1 MSVAS
6 ARPPPPH
13 LPSAAAMEQ
22 DVKDKMEV
30 SAEQVEQAVVEFY
43 RDPVAKSG
51 LNTWLMQAQHSR
63 HSWTFAWPLLDQ
75 RKPEE
80 VQFFAGNTVYMKV
93 SRYWH
98 EVPKEEYEPLKIKIL
113 NLLVQYSSSKVIL
126 NRLIKSLGA
135 YVIHTIQSEWTTAI
149 QDIISMFDPGTVSG
163 LEPSTALNLLFNILT
178 VIPEELESMHEAMS
192 VVSKD
197 KQIITGIIR
206 NNHQAVLN
214 LISQVMQASQV
225 SNVIKEVV
233 LKTLNAWLKLSLPLS
248 ETRELLVA
256 LIPYSNYA
264 LLCEPVMDAIRTA
277 VTDVGTYNIPNTV
290 MDFVTQML
298 GLAPVLEE
306 AQHANDENTASLIYS
321 LFTSVVECH
330 SRLLL
335 QHALQPEHRATV
347 VQVVALLLQCAATP
361 GQYPTDET
369 TSNIPF
375 AVWFTIQD
383 DILTFEGEQQ
393 AELLTIFQPVYL
405 KLVDT
410 FILKSL
416 LPPDNALTSEE
427 KEMFRCYRQD
437 ICDTYMYAYYVL
449 RGDMLSHLEVHLKD
463 AVVKMQRDPSDWRYL
478 EAVLHAYSS
487 VAETVAETDNFYVPR
502 FIQSIPQIPFSDNIQ
517 LISVALTTLGAYADW
532 LNYHQDH
539 MHHVIPL
546 MVEGLVN
553 ASLVGAASQALRD
566 LTLECPLTISP
577 FSQPIL
583 TSCQRALEQSRLD
596 SAETERIM
604 TIISRVL
611 SVGKDQPTIM
621 TYLNATLTPY
631 ISRLSHLKDLMGSG
645 LSREQH
651 GELVSLLKLLSCLAR
666 HLNLNNSSLE
676 DEDDDEGAACRHSQ
690 VLSGEPQ
697 PLLLVLQQLMPL
709 LSDIAVKAPTDS
721 EIIETLCKLL
731 KNSIGTLLED
741 CVAILP
747 AMLEIIPQI
756 YEASLNSSLLDLVKQ
771 LVVLFGRDGN
781 QEANM
786 SVLLRMITTT
796 TLSRVSADLWN
807 HTDTVHG
814 CLALLGTTFKK
825 TPHLLT
831 AHHNHL
837 APLFHLGVEA
847 LKLPEEGTVRSAG
860 IFLAAFINMSR
871 DPAGGSLQP
880 VVAHNAETLVKTL
893 MFCICNSPRHSLSS
907 FSDVLS
913 ALCKMYGDDL
923 ARTFKSI
930 QSEETFLSPRVTT
943 QQKEDFAKKVLKN
956 RGNKRRILEAVTDLA
971 LIGRGLAGTDYGAQT
986 RGFH

>member
-1 MSVAS
+1 
-6 ARPPPPH
+6 
-13 LPSAAAMEQ
+13 
-22 DVKDKMEV
+22 MEV

-63 HSWTFAWPLLDQ
+63 HSWTFAWPLLDP

-113 NLLVQYSSSKVIL
+113 NLIAQYSNSKVVL
-126 NRLIKSLGA
+126 NRLVKSLGA
-135 YVIHTIQSEWTTAI
+135 YVIHTIQHDWTTAI
-149 QDIISMFDPGTVSG
+149 QDIITMFDPGTVPG
-163 LEPSTALNLLFNILT
+163 IEPSTALNLLFSILT
-178 VIPEELESMHEAMS
+178 IIPEELETMQEAMS
-192 VVSKD
+192 INSKD
-197 KQIITGIIR
+197 KQVITAAVR
-206 NNHQAVLN
+206 NSHQSVLS
-214 LISQVMQASQV
+214 LISQVMQAGQI

-248 ETRELLVA
+248 ETRDLLVA

-264 LLCEPVMDAIRTA
+264 LLCEPVMEALRTA

-298 GLAPVLEE
+298 RLRPVLEE
-306 AQHANDENTASLIYS
+306 AQHANDE
-321 LFTSVVECH
+321 VK
-330 SRLLL
+330 LLL
-335 QHALQPEHRATV
+335 QL
-347 VQVVALLLQCAATP
+347 
-361 GQYPTDET
+361 
-369 TSNIPF
+369 
-375 AVWFTIQD
+375 
-383 DILTFEGEQQ
+383 
-393 AELLTIFQPVYL
+393 FQPVYL

-410 FILKSL
+410 FIQKSL
-416 LPPDNALTSEE
+416 LPPDNALSAEE

-463 AVVKMQRDPSDWRYL
+463 AVVKMQSDPTDWRYL

-631 ISRLSHLKDLMGSG
+631 ISRLSQLKDLMGSG

-651 GELVSLLKLLSCLAR
+651 NELVSLLKLLSCMSR
-666 HLNLNNSSLE
+666 HLNLNNTAVE
-676 DEDDDEGAACRHSQ
+676 EDDDEDGTTRRHSQ
-690 VLSGEPQ
+690 AVSGGPQ

-709 LSDIAVKAPTDS
+709 LSAIASKASTDQ
-721 EIIETLCKLL
+721 EVIEALCKLL
-731 KNSIGTLLED
+731 KNSISTLVDD

-747 AMLEIIPQI
+747 AILEIIPQL
-756 YEASLNSSLLDLVKQ
+756 YEASLNPAILDLVKQ
-771 LVVLFGRDGN
+771 LVILFGREGN

-786 SVLLRMITTT
+786 GVLLRMVTTT
-796 TLSRVSADLWN
+796 TLSRASTDLWA
-807 HTDTVHG
+807 HTDAVHG
-814 CLALLGTTFKK
+814 CLTLLTASFKK
-825 TPHLLT
+825 TPNLVS
-831 AHHNHL
+831 AHHNHV

-860 IFLAAFINMSR
+860 HFLSSFILLSR
-871 DPAGGSLQP
+871 DASIGCLQP
-880 VVAHNAETLVKTL
+880 VVAHNTETLLRTL

-923 ARTFKSI
+923 TRTFKTVQADES
-930 QSEETFLSPRVTT
+930 FLSPRVTA
-943 QQKEDFAKKVLKN
+943 QHKEEFAKKVLKN
-956 RGNKRRILEAVTDLA
+956 RGSKRRILEAVTDLA

>member
-1 MSVAS
+1 
-6 ARPPPPH
+6 
-13 LPSAAAMEQ
+13 MEATA
-22 DVKDKMEV
+22 D
-30 SAEQVEQAVVEFY
+30 QVERAVVEFY
-43 RDPVAKSG
+43 RDPVTKSG

-63 HSWTFAWPLLDQ
+63 HSWTFAWPLLDP

-113 NLLVQYSSSKVIL
+113 NLIAQYNNSKVIL

-135 YVIHTIQSEWTTAI
+135 YVIHTIHLDWTSAI
-149 QDIISMFDPGTVSG
+149 PDIIAMFDPGTISG
-163 LEPSTALNLLFNILT
+163 LEPTTALSLLFSILT
-178 VIPEELESMHEAMS
+178 VIPEELESMQEAMS
-192 VVSKD
+192 ISGKD
-197 KQIITGIIR
+197 KQIITGAIK
-206 NNHQAVLN
+206 NSSQSVLN
-214 LISQVMQASQV
+214 LISQVMQTGQV
-225 SNVIKEVV
+225 SNVVKEVV

-248 ETRELLVA
+248 DTRDLLVA

-277 VTDVGTYNIPNTV
+277 VTDVETYSIPNTV
-290 MDFVTQML
+290 MEFVTQIL
-298 GLAPVLEE
+298 GLTPVLEE
-306 AQHANDENTASLIYS
+306 AQHANDENTASLVYS

-330 SRLLL
+330 SRMLL
-335 QHALQPEHRATV
+335 QSALQPEHQASV

-369 TSNIPF
+369 ISNIPF

-383 DILTFEGEQQ
+383 DIMTFEGEQQ
-393 AELLTIFQPVYL
+393 AELLTLFQPVYL
-405 KLVDT
+405 QLVDT
-410 FILKSL
+410 FIQKSL
-416 LPPDNALTSEE
+416 LPPDAALTSEE
-427 KEMFRCYRQD
+427 REMFRCYRQD

-463 AVVKMQRDPSDWRYL
+463 AVVKMQRDPGDWRYL

-583 TSCQRALEQSRLD
+583 TSCQRALEHSRLE

-651 GELVSLLKLLSCLAR
+651 SELVSLLKLLSCLAR

-676 DEDDDEGAACRHSQ
+676 DEDEDDGTTRRHSQ
-690 VLSGEPQ
+690 VPSGEPQ
-697 PLLLVLQQLMPL
+697 PLLVVLQQLMPL
-709 LSDIAVKAPTDS
+709 LSDIALKATTHADIT
-721 EIIETLCKLL
+721 EALCKLL
-731 KNSIGTLLED
+731 KNSIGTLVDD

-747 AMLEIIPQI
+747 AILEIIPQM
-756 YEASLNSSLLDLVKQ
+756 YEASLNPIILDLVKQ
-771 LVVLFGRDGN
+771 LVILFGREGS

-786 SVLLRMITTT
+786 GVLLRLVTST
-796 TLSRVSADLWN
+796 TLNRASKDLWN
-807 HTDTVHG
+807 HTDSVHG
-814 CLALLGTTFKK
+814 CLALLTATLKK

-831 AHHNHL
+831 TNPTHL

-860 IFLAAFINMSR
+860 HFLASFVNVSR

-880 VVAHNAETLVKTL
+880 IVAHNTDALVKTL
-893 MFCICNSPRHSLSS
+893 MYCICNSPRHSLSS
-907 FSDVLS
+907 FSDVLC

-923 ARTFKSI
+923 ARTFKSV
-930 QSEETFLSPRVTT
+930 QSDDTFLSPRVTA
-943 QQKEDFAKKVLKN
+943 QHKEDFAKKVLRN

>member
-1 MSVAS
+1 M
-6 ARPPPPH
+6 
-13 LPSAAAMEQ
+13 
-22 DVKDKMEV
+22 KMEV
-30 SAEQVEQAVVEFY
+30 SVEQVEQVVIEFF
-43 RDPVAKSG
+43 RDPAKSG
-51 LNTWLMQAQHSR
+51 HNAWLMQAQHSS
-63 HSWTFAWPLLDQ
+63 HAWTFAWPLLDP

-93 SRYWH
+93 SRYWQ

-113 NLLVQYSSSKVIL
+113 NLIAQYSNSKIVL
-126 NRLIKSLGA
+126 NRLVKSLGA
-135 YVIHTIQSEWTTAI
+135 YVIHTIQNDWPTAI
-149 QDIISMFDPGTVSG
+149 TDIIAMFDPGKVTG
-163 LEPSTALNLLFNILT
+163 IEPSTALNLLFSILT
-178 VIPEELESMHEAMS
+178 IIPEELETMQEAMS
-192 VVSKD
+192 ISSKD
-197 KQIITGIIR
+197 KNIITSSVK
-206 NNHQAVLN
+206 NSHQAVLG
-214 LISQVMQASQV
+214 LISQVMAAGQI
-225 SNVIKEVV
+225 SNIIKEVV

-248 ETRELLVA
+248 ETRELLVS
-256 LIPYSNYA
+256 LIAYSNYA
-264 LLCEPVMDAIRTA
+264 LLCEPVMECLRSA

-290 MDFVTQML
+290 MAFVTQML
-298 GLAPVLEE
+298 QLKPVLEE
-306 AQHANDENTASLIYS
+306 AQQANDENTSSLVYS

-335 QHALQPEHRATV
+335 QCALQAEHKATV
-347 VQVVALLLQCAATP
+347 VQVVTLLLQCAASP

-369 TSNIPF
+369 ASNIPF

-383 DILTFEGEQQ
+383 DIMTFEGDQQ
-393 AELLTIFQPVYL
+393 AELVQLFQPVYL

-410 FILKSL
+410 FIQKSL
-416 LPPDNALTSEE
+416 LPPDNALSSEE

-449 RGDMLSHLEVHLKD
+449 RGEMLSHLEVHLKD
-463 AVVKMQRDPSDWRYL
+463 GVLKMQNDPSDWRYL

-596 SAETERIM
+596 SAETERII

-611 SVGKDQPTIM
+611 SVGKDQSTIM

-645 LSREQH
+645 LSREQQC
-651 GELVSLLKLLSCLAR
+651 ELISLLKLLSCLAR
-666 HLNLNNSSLE
+666 HLNLNNTAPE
-676 DEDDDEGAACRHSQ
+676 EDDDEDTTRRHSQ
-690 VLSGEPQ
+690 VSNNGEPQ

-709 LSDIAVKAPTDS
+709 LSAIASKASTDQ
-721 EIIETLCKLL
+721 EIIEALCKLL
-731 KNSIGTLLED
+731 KNSISTLVDD
-741 CVAILP
+741 CVTVLPAILD
-747 AMLEIIPQI
+747 IIPQL
-756 YEASLNSSLLDLVKQ
+756 YEASLNSAILDLVRQ
-771 LVVLFGRDGN
+771 LVILFGRESSQEGN
-781 QEANM
+781 M
-786 SVLLRMITTT
+786 GVLLRLVTAT
-796 TLSRVSADLWN
+796 TLNRASADLWA
-807 HTDTVHG
+807 HTDSVHG
-814 CLALLGTTFKK
+814 CLTLLTATFKK
-825 TPHLLT
+825 AAHLMS
-831 AHHNHL
+831 AQSHHL

-847 LKLPEEGTVRSAG
+847 LKLPEEQTVRGAG
-860 IFLAAFINMSR
+860 YFLSSFIVLSR
-871 DPAGGSLQP
+871 DPNGTALQP
-880 VVAHNAETLVKTL
+880 VVAHNSETLVRTL
-893 MFCICNSPRHSLSS
+893 LFCICNSPRHSLSS

-913 ALCKMYGDDL
+913 SLCKMYGDDL
-923 ARTFKSI
+923 ARTFKTV
-930 QSEETFLSPRVTT
+930 QADEAFLAPRVTS
-943 QQKEDFAKKVLKN
+943 QQKEEFAKKVLKN
-956 RGNKRRILEAVTDLA
+956 RGSKRRILEAVTDLA

>member
-1 MSVAS
+1 MSLLQKLDCAPQFV
-6 ARPPPPH
+6 
-13 LPSAAAMEQ
+13 AAAPSLRRYHMGTSN
-22 DVKDKMEV
+22 KMEV

-63 HSWTFAWPLLDQ
+63 HSWTFAWPLLDP

-113 NLLVQYSSSKVIL
+113 NLIAQYSNSKVIL
-126 NRLIKSLGA
+126 NRLVKSLGA
-135 YVIHTIQSEWTTAI
+135 YVIHTIQHDWTTAI
-149 QDIISMFDPGTVSG
+149 QDIITMFDPGTVPG
-163 LEPSTALNLLFNILT
+163 IEPSTALNLLFSILT
-178 VIPEELESMHEAMS
+178 IIPEELETMQEAMS
-192 VVSKD
+192 INSKD
-197 KQIITGIIR
+197 KQVITAAVR
-206 NNHQAVLN
+206 NSHQSVLS
-214 LISQVMQASQV
+214 LISQVMQAGQI

-248 ETRELLVA
+248 ETRDLLVA

-264 LLCEPVMDAIRTA
+264 LLCEPVMDALRTA

-298 GLAPVLEE
+298 RLRPVLEE
-306 AQHANDENTASLIYS
+306 AQHANDENTASLVYS

-335 QHALQPEHRATV
+335 QCALQAEHQATV

-383 DILTFEGEQQ
+383 DIMTFEGEQQ
-393 AELLTIFQPVYL
+393 AELLQLFQPVYL

-410 FILKSL
+410 FIQKSL
-416 LPPDNALTSEE
+416 LPPDNALSAEE

-463 AVVKMQRDPSDWRYL
+463 AVVKMQSDPTDWRYL

-631 ISRLSHLKDLMGSG
+631 ISRLSQLKDLMGSG

-651 GELVSLLKLLSCLAR
+651 NELVSLLKLLSCMSR
-666 HLNLNNSSLE
+666 HLNLNNSAVE
-676 DEDDDEGAACRHSQ
+676 EDDDEDGTTRRHSQ
-690 VLSGEPQ
+690 VLLFSFI
-697 PLLLVLQQLMPL
+697 
-709 LSDIAVKAPTDS
+709 IA
-721 EIIETLCKLL
+721 
-731 KNSIGTLLED
+731 SIF
-741 CVAILP
+741 
-747 AMLEIIPQI
+747 
-756 YEASLNSSLLDLVKQ
+756 SLQ
-771 LVVLFGRDGN
+771 LVILFGREGN

-786 SVLLRMITTT
+786 GVLLRMVTTT
-796 TLSRVSADLWN
+796 TLNRASTDLWA
-807 HTDTVHG
+807 HTDAVHG
-814 CLALLGTTFKK
+814 CLTLLTASFKK
-825 TPHLLT
+825 TPNLVS
-831 AHHNHL
+831 AHHNHV

-860 IFLAAFINMSR
+860 HFLSSFILLSR
-871 DPAGGSLQP
+871 DASIGCLQP
-880 VVAHNAETLVKTL
+880 VVAHNTETLLRTL

-923 ARTFKSI
+923 TRTFKTLQADES
-930 QSEETFLSPRVTT
+930 FLSPRVTA
-943 QQKEDFAKKVLKN
+943 QHKEEFAKKVLKN
-956 RGNKRRILEAVTDLA
+956 RGSKRRILEAVTDLA

>member
-1 MSVAS
+1 MQTIDMY
-6 ARPPPPH
+6 PPYILQMYGVYDTH
-13 LPSAAAMEQ
+13 AN
-22 DVKDKMEV
+22 KMEV

-43 RDPVAKSG
+43 QDPVAKSG
-51 LNTWLMQAQHSR
+51 LNAWLMQAQHSR
-63 HSWTFAWPLLDQ
+63 HSWTFAWPLLDPS
-75 RKPEE
+75 KPEE
-80 VQFFAGNTVYMKV
+80 VQFFAGNTIYMKV

-98 EVPKEEYEPLKIKIL
+98 EVPKEEYEPLKMKIL
-113 NLLVQYSSSKVIL
+113 SLIAQYSRSKVIL
-126 NRLIKSLGA
+126 NRLVKSLGA
-135 YVIHTIQSEWTTAI
+135 YVIHTIQLDWTTAI
-149 QDIISMFDPGTVSG
+149 QDIITMFDPGTVSG
-163 LEPSTALNLLFNILT
+163 IDPSVALNLLFSILT
-178 VIPEELESMHEAMS
+178 IIPEELETMQEAMS
-192 VVSKD
+192 INSKD
-197 KQIITGIIR
+197 KQVITGAVR
-206 NNHQAVLN
+206 NSHQAVLS
-214 LISQVMQASQV
+214 LISQVMQAGQV
-225 SNVIKEVV
+225 SDVIKEVV

-248 ETRELLVA
+248 ETRDLLVA

-264 LLCEPVMDAIRTA
+264 LLCEPVMDALRTA

-290 MDFVTQML
+290 MEFVTQML
-298 GLAPVLEE
+298 RLAPILEE
-306 AQHANDENTASLIYS
+306 AQRASDENTASLIYS

-335 QHALQPEHRATV
+335 QCALQAEHQATV
-347 VQVVALLLQCAATP
+347 VQVVALLLRCAATP

-383 DILTFEGEQQ
+383 DIMTFEGEQQ
-393 AELLTIFQPVYL
+393 AELLQLFQPVYL

-410 FILKSL
+410 FIQKSL
-416 LPPDNALTSEE
+416 LPAEDALTSEE
-427 KEMFRCYRQD
+427 QEMFRCYRQD

-449 RGDMLSHLEVHLKD
+449 RGEMLSHLEVHLRD
-463 AVVKMQRDPSDWRYL
+463 AVVRMQSNPGDWRYL

-583 TSCQRALEQSRLD
+583 TSCQRALEQSRLE

-621 TYLNATLTPY
+621 TYLNDTLTPY
-631 ISRLSHLKDLMGSG
+631 ISRLSHLKDLMGNG
-645 LSREQH
+645 ISRDQH
-651 GELVSLLKLLSCLAR
+651 NELVSLLKLLSCLAR
-666 HLNLNNSSLE
+666 HLNLNNSTVE
-676 DEDDDEGAACRHSQ
+676 EDDDDDGTTRRHSQ
-690 VLSGEPQ
+690 VVSGEPQ

-709 LSDIAVKAPTDS
+709 LSDIAAKATTDQ
-721 EIIETLCKLL
+721 EIIEALCKLL
-731 KNSIGTLLED
+731 KNSISTLVDD

-747 AMLEIIPQI
+747 AILEIIPQL
-756 YEASLNSSLLDLVKQ
+756 YEASLNPAILDLVKQ
-771 LVVLFGRDGN
+771 LVILFGRDGN
-781 QEANM
+781 QENNM
-786 SVLLRMITTT
+786 GVLLRMVTAT
-796 TLSRVSADLWN
+796 TLNRASADLWS
-807 HTDTVHG
+807 HTDAIHG
-814 CLALLGTTFKK
+814 CLMLLSASFKK
-825 TPHLLT
+825 TPNLIVS
-831 AHHNHL
+831 HHNHIT
-837 APLFHLGVEA
+837 PLFHLGVEA
-847 LKLPEEGTVRSAG
+847 LKLPEEGTVRAAG
-860 IFLAAFINMSR
+860 QFLASFINLSR
-871 DPAGGSLQP
+871 DPNVGCLQP
-880 VVAHNAETLVKTL
+880 VVAHNTETLVRTL
-893 MFCICNSPRHSLSS
+893 MFCICNSPRHSLTS

-923 ARTFKSI
+923 ARTFKTV
-930 QSEETFLSPRVTT
+930 QADETFLSPRVNA

-956 RGNKRRILEAVTDLA
+956 RGSKRRILEAVTDLA

>member
-1 MSVAS
+1 
-6 ARPPPPH
+6 
-13 LPSAAAMEQ
+13 
-22 DVKDKMEV
+22 MEV

-51 LNTWLMQAQHSR
+51 YNAWLVQAQHSR
-63 HSWTFAWPLLDQ
+63 HSWTFAWPLLDP

-113 NLLVQYSSSKVIL
+113 NLIAQYSNSKVIL
-126 NRLIKSLGA
+126 NRLVKSLGA

-149 QDIISMFDPGTVSG
+149 QDIITMFDPGTVSG
-163 LEPSTALNLLFNILT
+163 IEPSTALNLLFSILT
-178 VIPEELESMHEAMS
+178 IIPEELESMQEAMS
-192 VVSKD
+192 INSKD
-197 KQIITGIIR
+197 KQLITSAIR
-206 NNHQAVLN
+206 NSHQSVLS
-214 LISQVMQASQV
+214 LISQVMQAGQI

-248 ETRELLVA
+248 ETRDLLVA

-264 LLCEPVMDAIRTA
+264 LLCEPVMDAMRTA

-298 GLAPVLEE
+298 GLTPVLEE
-306 AQHANDENTASLIYS
+306 AQHANDENTASLVYS

-335 QHALQPEHRATV
+335 QCALQAEHQATV

-383 DILTFEGEQQ
+383 DIMTFEGEQQ
-393 AELLTIFQPVYL
+393 AELLTLFQPVYL

-410 FILKSL
+410 FIQKSL
-416 LPPDNALTSEE
+416 LPPDNALTLEE
-427 KEMFRCYRQD
+427 KEVFRCYRQD

-463 AVVKMQRDPSDWRYL
+463 AVVKMQSDPSDWRYL

-502 FIQSIPQIPFSDNIQ
+502 FIQR
-517 LISVALTTLGAYADW
+517 AYADW

-631 ISRLSHLKDLMGSG
+631 ISRLSHLKDLIGNG

-651 GELVSLLKLLSCLAR
+651 NELVSLLKLLSCLSR
-666 HLNLNNSSLE
+666 HLNLNNTAVE
-676 DEDDDEGAACRHSQ
+676 EDDDEDGTTRRHSQ
-690 VLSGEPQ
+690 VVSGEPQ

-709 LSDIAVKAPTDS
+709 LSDIASKASTDQDV
-721 EIIETLCKLL
+721 IEALCKLL
-731 KNSIGTLLED
+731 KNSISTLVDD

-747 AMLEIIPQI
+747 AILEIIPQL
-756 YEASLNSSLLDLVKQ
+756 YEASLNPAILDLVKQ
-771 LVVLFGRDGN
+771 LVILFGREGS

-786 SVLLRMITTT
+786 GVLLRMVTST
-796 TLSRVSADLWN
+796 TLSRASADLWN
-807 HTDTVHG
+807 HTDAVQG
-814 CLALLGTTFKK
+814 CLALLTATFKK
-825 TPHLLT
+825 TPHLT
-831 AHHNHL
+831 TTNHNHL

-847 LKLPEEGTVRSAG
+847 IKLPEEGTARSAG
-860 IFLAAFINMSR
+860 HFLAGFINLSR
-871 DPAGGSLQP
+871 DPAGGCLQP
-880 VVAHNAETLVKTL
+880 VVAHNTETLVRTL

-923 ARTFKSI
+923 ARTFKTV
-930 QSEETFLSPRVTT
+930 QADETFLLPRVTA
-943 QQKEDFAKKVLKN
+943 QQKEEFAKKVLKN
-956 RGNKRRILEAVTDLA
+956 RGSKRKILEAVTDLA